1 MSIEQINHTFATLD
15 DLLQVEPLIQ
25 DYGNLDWDWEL
36 QRSQTEVIRVLSVRW
51 WPQYSKQFK
60 VNITIVG
67 LMAIM
72 DANRLD
78 GDQWT
83 MATVYHALA
92 FHICPKLTQFSPE
105 TDKFQVMMEYYR
117 QRFEH
122 EMDLCIREGVR
133 YDINQDEHIA
143 PFERLPD
150 TYLRI
155 RR

>member
-1 MSIEQINHTFATLD
+1 MSITINHTFATLD

-25 DYGNLDWDWEL
+25 EYGNLDWDWEIA
-36 QRSQTEVIRVLSVRW
+36 RSTTEVIRVVKVRW

-67 LMAIM
+67 QMALM
-72 DANRLD
+72 DPDRLN

-83 MATVYHALA
+83 MAVVYHALA
-92 FHICPKLTQFSPE
+92 YHICPKLTKFTPD
-105 TDKFQVMMEYYR
+105 TDKFQIMMEYYR

-122 EMDLCIREGVR
+122 EMDLVIREGVQ
-133 YDINQDEHIA
+133 YDINKDGVVA
-143 PFERLPD
+143 PVEQLPD